1 MNNITSKKDCL
12 KIGIVGCG
20 YVAGFIK
27 PITKNIDNIKIV
39 AAVDPILE
47 RAIRVASK
55 DHSYTNTEKMY
66 KNESIDAVYL
76 ATPHYLHKPM
86 IKQALEEGKHVF
98 CEKPVSTSIEDARE
112 IFKLDKK
119 YPNLKVG
126 FNYQY
131 RYDYNCSNLV
141 HAVREGHL
149 GKIYYANCNVYFS
162 RELDYFNEGKWRA
175 KLENVGGGTL
185 LIHGSHILDIMIWG
199 LGEPIS
205 VMGKID
211 HLKFNIEVED
221 IGFGI
226 IKFENGIYGQVNDS
240 MIIKPRKKRIDDSV
254 ELDIFGANGSCS
266 YKGPWPFSSL
276 KWHGVDDYKL
286 KENKPGTP
294 HFKECIIA
302 FCNWALN
309 DIPFL
314 NTVEESSKVLR
325 LIFALYKS
333 SKTGK
338 EEKVEKL

>member
-1 MNNITSKKDCL
+1 MNIITNKKECL
-12 KIGIVGCG
+12 MIGIIGCG
-20 YVAGFIK
+20 WVTEYIK
-27 PITKNIDNIKIV
+27 PVTKNLENLKIV

-47 RAIRVASK
+47 RANNVAGK
-55 DHSYTNTEKMY
+55 EHSYEDTSKMY
-66 KNESIDAVYL
+66 KNESIDAVYI
-76 ATPHYLHKPM
+76 ATPNYLHKPM

-131 RYDYNCSNLV
+131 RYDYNCSNL
-141 HAVREGHL
+141 AYGVRDGHL
-149 GKIYYANCNVYFS
+149 GKTYYANCNVYFS
-162 RELDYFNEGKWRA
+162 RELDYFNEGNWRT
-175 KLENVGGGTL
+175 KLETVGGGTL
-185 LIHGSHILDIMIWG
+185 LTQGSHIIDIMIWA
-199 LGEPIS
+199 LGEPKS
-205 VMGKID
+205 VIGKID
-211 HLKFNIEVED
+211 NLRFNIEVED

-240 MIIKPRKKRIDDSV
+240 MIIKSRKKRINESV
-254 ELDIFGANGSCS
+254 ELDIFGADGSCS

-276 KWHGVDDYKL
+276 KWYGVKDYKL
-286 KENKPGTP
+286 KEKKQGTSDY
-294 HFKECIIA
+294 KECIIA
-302 FCNWALN
+302 YSNWVLN
-309 DIPFL
+309 DTPFF

-333 SKTGK
+333 SKTRK